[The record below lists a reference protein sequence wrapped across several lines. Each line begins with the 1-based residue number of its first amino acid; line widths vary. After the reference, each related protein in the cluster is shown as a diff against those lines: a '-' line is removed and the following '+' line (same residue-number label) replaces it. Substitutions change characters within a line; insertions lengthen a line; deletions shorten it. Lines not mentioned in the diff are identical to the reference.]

1 MTNIYINTN
10 LVEYSPKTTFA
21 SGTKKAEDMNNKKL
35 TNESK
40 RRKTQGESP
49 TAVRTEVTRLYQNTQ
64 NGASLVAALK
74 ANNYSLVKSSRR
86 VIFVID
92 RKGGEH
98 NLIKRIEAPRKEIE
112 SKLADIQIANLPLKK
127 SREREVFIKCFLTP
141 AEKAEIIKR
150 ANQAELTVSGYLR
163 SLVFGKNAQQPK
175 ASWRPA
181 AEKVELVNIRYEL
194 RKIGEKLTQIA
205 RMQNQGSGFD
215 TVAYTQ
221 LCDQHNTVLKAIMS
235 ALTKRAPL

>member
-1 MTNIYINTN
+1 
-10 LVEYSPKTTFA
+10 
-21 SGTKKAEDMNNKKL
+21 MNNRKL

-40 RRKTQGESP
+40 TRKTQGESP
-49 TAVRTEVTRLYQNTQ
+49 TEVRIEITRLYQSTH

-74 ANNYSLVKSSRR
+74 DNNYSLVKSSRR

-98 NLIKRIEAPRKEIE
+98 NLFARIDAPPEEIE
-112 SKLADIQIANLPLKK
+112 SKLADIQMASLPLKK
-127 SREREVFIKCFLTP
+127 SREREAFIKCFLTP
-141 AEKAEIIKR
+141 AEKAEIKTR

-175 ASWRPA
+175 ASRRPA
-181 AEKVELVNIRYEL
+181 AEKGVLINIRYEL
-194 RKIGEKLTQIA
+194 RKIGENLTQLA
-205 RMQNQGSGFD
+205 HMQNQVSGFD

-235 ALTKRAPL
+235 ALGKRAPL